1 MNINELESINNY
13 IGDVSYICTDMFSVY
28 SDWCDKN
35 GYTHYVE
42 PSTYWAERKAR
53 GYIDTDNLYHKLTKQ
68 EYAKDEA
75 INRQM
80 YKENVIHILKIVRN
94 LFHSMNLMLLD
105 INLNLVLMELML
117 FIQC

>member
-42 PSTYWAERKAR
+42 PSTYRAERKAR

-68 EYAKDEA
+68 EK
-75 INRQM
+75 
-80 YKENVIHILKIVRN
+80 
-94 LFHSMNLMLLD
+94 LLIYQKMIK
-105 INLNLVLMELML
+105 INLNLREMMKHRCISSINII
-117 FIQC
+117 FSTISAPKD

>member
-42 PSTYWAERKAR
+42 PSTY
-53 GYIDTDNLYHKLTKQ
+53 
-68 EYAKDEA
+68 
-75 INRQM
+75 
-80 YKENVIHILKIVRN
+80 
-94 LFHSMNLMLLD
+94 
-105 INLNLVLMELML
+105 
-117 FIQC
+117 